1 MISLSV
7 YAQKTINQS
16 IYQSIYLS
24 QSISISASLSLSL
37 SLSASLSLCLSLPLS
52 FFYRKLETKK
62 QLVLT
67 ASDQEFFDV
76 LRMRRCLMQQK
87 LMKVFILI
95 LSILLT
101 LSAILCFRFKLF
113 FTFLIQFQ
121 INLNSDDFFYL
132 DHFVIRMT

>member
-1 MISLSV
+1 MHRKLS
-7 YAQKTINQS
+7 INLS

-76 LRMRRCLMQQK
+76 LRMRRCLYVVEVNQSFYFH
-87 LMKVFILI
+87 FIHFINFNSNSVLQ
-95 LSILLT
+95 
-101 LSAILCFRFKLF
+101 
-113 FTFLIQFQ
+113 IQ
-121 INLNSDDFFYL
+121 IIFYFPDLVL
-132 DHFVIRMT
+132 DQS